1 LLFCL
6 SVVATR
12 AAISISVSITAAPRP
27 TATTTAEATARP
39 AATAA
44 TARAIVAL
52 AGRTRLGHADFPPV
66 DHLAIQA
73 ADSLGSTLVRRHFDE
88 SKSS

>member
-1 LLFCL
+1 LFCL

-12 AAISISVSITAAPRP
+12 AAISISVSV
-27 TATTTAEATARP
+27 TATTPRPAAATAKATTRP
-39 AATAA
+39 AATAT
-44 TARAIVAL
+44 TARAIVTL

-73 ADSLGSTLVRRHFDE
+73 ADGLSSSLICRHFDE